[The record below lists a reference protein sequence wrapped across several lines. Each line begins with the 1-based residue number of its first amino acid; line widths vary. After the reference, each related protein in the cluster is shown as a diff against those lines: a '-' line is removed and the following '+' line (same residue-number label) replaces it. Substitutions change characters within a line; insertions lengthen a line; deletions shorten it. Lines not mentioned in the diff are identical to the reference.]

1 MSRPPYT
8 LDDLARDFGLT
19 PRTARYY
26 VEKVLPEHHRPGRG
40 RVAEYGQDTWNCFKF
55 IEKAREQDLTLTQIG
70 NVLADLDQAQIDRVA
85 EGGEELTIVPLS
97 STIFRPR
104 GKPGP
109 RRTVSASERFKRY
122 VAEPGPARAGGE
134 LWEAEMEGMEGPG
147 ADYSLQTDLAS
158 PKRPSERWQV
168 LYRDDE
174 LQITHRGHADSG
186 QREQVRLA
194 AELIKNILGNK

>member
-8 LDDLARDFGLT
+8 LEDLARDFRLT

-26 VEKVLPEHHRPGRG
+26 VEKVVPEHHRPGRG
-40 RVAEYGQDTWNCFKF
+40 RAAEYGQDTWNCFKF

-85 EGGEELTIVPLS
+85 EGGEELTIVPVS
-97 STIFRPR
+97 STIHRAP

-109 RRTVSASERFKRY
+109 RRMERASERIVRHLT
-122 VAEPGPARAGGE
+122 EPGPRRAGRNV
-134 LWEAEMEGMEGPG
+134 WEAEMEAMEGPG
-147 ADYSLQTDLAS
+147 ANYSLEAVFAS
-158 PKRPSERWQV
+158 PKSPAERWQV
-168 LYRDDE
+168 LYRDEE

-194 AELIKNILGNK
+194 AELIKNILKQK